1 MAREKSAKFAKVE
14 NKRGRHTAK
23 RANCLGSHRGTKT
36 QREGF
41 GLESGGRGWQDK
53 GNRKNARMSDEKVA
67 GPRHVAIIMDGNGR
81 WAKTRHRP
89 RLFGHREGAESLR
102 VILEACRKHGVEIL
116 TVYAF
121 STENWGRP
129 KDEVDGLMRL
139 LKEFLKK
146 DEKELHKHQTRLR
159 VTGRLGDLPTDVQAE
174 LRRVMAATE
183 KYTKGQLVLA
193 LSYGGRAELAD
204 AARRIAEDVAA
215 GRLAP
220 EAVDEQAIAERLYL
234 PDVPDPDLMIRTS
247 GEVRLSNFLLW
258 EVSYSEFIFTPVP
271 WPEFREEAF
280 VACLEEYS
288 RRSRRYGGHE

>member
-1 MAREKSAKFAKVE
+1 MFANE
-14 NKRGRHTAK
+14 PAIPEQKRVHGRLAFE
-23 RANCLGSHRGTKT
+23 ADGNGFGLAVFA
-36 QREGF
+36 REGF
-41 GLESGGRGWQDK
+41 GLEPGGRGWQDK

-146 DEKELHKHQTRLR
+146 DEKELHKHETRLR
-159 VTGRLGDLPTDVQAE
+159 VSGRLGDLPADVQAE

-193 LSYGGRAELAD
+193 LSYGGRAELAGLSERWPKD
-204 AARRIAEDVAA
+204 ENGEFEAPV
-215 GRLAP
+215 RLCTLSALDMRDELLLNMLEAYGIPCLRGYPGDGAFGKLVLGTSGTGSSIYVP
-220 EAVDEQAIAERLYL
+220 ETMYDEAK
-234 PDVPDPDLMIRTS
+234 DLM
-247 GEVRLSNFLLW
+247 
-258 EVSYSEFIFTPVP
+258 
-271 WPEFREEAF
+271 EARPDDD
-280 VACLEEYS
+280 VQS
-288 RRSRRYGGHE
+288 